1 MKSLTEEQLHAFVD
15 GELSD
20 EGMREVEAVLAED
33 STAMAKVAV
42 WQEQKHS
49 LHALHDP
56 VLTEAH
62 GLRVGVTR
70 RWPIGAIAASIAT
83 LVAGL
88 GAGWF
93 GHGWYGQS
101 ENQSADAARAF
112 AKSAAVAHAAFVP
125 EVRHPVEVT
134 ADQEAHLVAWLSKR
148 LEGPVRV
155 PHLGPAGWDLLGG
168 RLLPAEAGPVA
179 QFMYQDSNGRRLTL
193 LLSQRLPAQPRAS
206 AFRYEQRDRI
216 SVFYWVDGAYN
227 YALSADLPRAELL
240 TLADVVYRELSRN

>member
-33 STAMAKVAV
+33 STAMAKVAA

-62 GLRVGVTR
+62 GLRVGAMR
-70 RWPIGAIAASIAT
+70 RWPISAIAASIAA
-83 LVAGL
+83 LVGGL
-88 GAGWF
+88 GAGWL

-112 AKSAAVAHAAFVP
+112 AKSAAVAHAVFVP

-193 LLSQRLPAQPRAS
+193 LLSQRLPAQPHAS

-227 YALSADLPRAELL
+227 YALSAELPRAELL